1 MEHDELS
8 GLNVPALITSPT
20 DVARLH
26 REISALHEYMQQQKI
41 RPAGQ
46 PNSTPPKPS
55 LLLDELASSNKL
67 NLLDGATR
75 EHLIDF
81 LDDLRKHAPVIHI
94 SFATDP
100 SQAFL
105 QKIVVWLR
113 QNIHT
118 SLLLQI
124 GMQPTIA
131 AGCTVRTTNK
141 YFDLS
146 LRRSFAKHGSDLIK
160 ALKVSTDA

>member
-1 MEHDELS
+1 MEHDELA
-8 GLNVPALITSPT
+8 GLKVPALITSPT
-20 DVARLH
+20 DVARLR
-26 REISALHEYMQQQKI
+26 REISSMHEYMEQQKI
-41 RPAGQ
+41 RPSGHPSAA
-46 PNSTPPKPS
+46 PPKPS
-55 LLLDELASSNKL
+55 ILLDELASSNKL
-67 NLLDGATR
+67 NLLDEATR
-75 EHLIDF
+75 EHLIEF
-81 LDDLRKHAPVIHI
+81 LEDISSHAPVIHI

-100 SQAFL
+100 SPAFL
-105 QKIVVWLR
+105 QKIVIWLR

-118 SLLLQI
+118 SLLLQV

-160 ALKVSTDA
+160 ALKLPADA